1 MQLKPL
7 TQGRY
12 SQEWQSDY
20 PLVERV
26 LLSCVSEQRRFAPGE
41 ALMQQGQK
49 LNQLVLVPSGKIAMS
64 YSARNGRNFQLGTLK
79 CDSQLFGEME
89 FFTQNPCQLDILAQ
103 TTLTCGIIPAD
114 KLQQALSEHPRLA
127 LFFASAIAIDYQDTV
142 DIFTRRMLYPISYN
156 IAYDLYHQQLDDLP
170 VSGFNKGYLEAE
182 RFGTT
187 ARVYRRAIQSL
198 EDAGLVRRSKG
209 KLEIMDLKALQD
221 FVEQGEL

>member
-1 MQLKPL
+1 
-7 TQGRY
+7 
-12 SQEWQSDY
+12 
-20 PLVERV
+20 
-26 LLSCVSEQRRFAPGE
+26 
-41 ALMQQGQK
+41 MQQGQK

-114 KLQQALSEHPRLA
+114 KLQQALGEHPRLA